1 MNFASLGKYSPGV
14 SCVFCWCFVCVF
26 CAVLFAAC
34 RPSSVNFIYFL
45 SAIPLPC
52 VADFQVDFSNP
63 IFRRYTVIPDSQLY
77 QEVMAPRGHSDPGPA
92 CRGDQ
97 ALLPPSSTQSCAAAA
112 LAPRLW
118 SCHLSAQVSVAL
130 VSLLPDH
137 GWVGPA
143 EGLSLPACPKLCDLH
158 LWILGL
164 GNEGHKT
171 ILSDTQD
178 SLHSPPLVY
187 PANGHHTSQADGSG
201 GQVAGSG
208 EGWVEVT
215 TLCVN
220 STVWCVL
227 PHLCP
232 ISGGCGLWAE
242 SVG

>member
-1 MNFASLGKYSPGV
+1 M
-14 SCVFCWCFVCVF
+14 
-26 CAVLFAAC
+26 
-34 RPSSVNFIYFL
+34 
-45 SAIPLPC
+45 
-52 VADFQVDFSNP
+52 ADFQVDFSNP
-63 IFRRYTVIPDSQLY
+63 IFRRHKAIPDSQLSL
-77 QEVMAPRGHSDPGPA
+77 EVMAPRGHSDLGPA

-97 ALLPPSSTQSCAAAA
+97 ALLPPRSAQPCAAAA

-118 SCHLSAQVSVAL
+118 SCRLPAQVSVAL

-143 EGLSLPACPKLCDLH
+143 EGLFLPTCPKLCDLH
-158 LWILGL
+158 LWSLDL

-178 SLHSPPLVY
+178 SLHSPLLVY

-201 GQVAGSG
+201 SQVAGSG

-215 TLCVN
+215 ALRVN

-227 PHLCP
+227 PHLCL
-232 ISGGCGLWAE
+232 ISGGCRLWAE